1 MKHRFLWLLLVLV
14 TCAVSSSAQNPQQ
27 LFTQALTQER
37 AAGNLEQAIEL
48 YQRVAKDTTDRSL
61 AAQAATVVDSQLLFR
76 QTQKR
81 AERESV
87 INLIAQKIQSATSV
101 EGAIQTAVRE
111 LGQAFKARR
120 AVVELGN
127 DESPKNG
134 K

>member
-1 MKHRFLWLLLVLV
+1 MVLKLGERWVGLVSLSW
-14 TCAVSSSAQNPQQ
+14 AEPRNFAE
-27 LFTQALTQER
+27 ADIR
-37 AAGNLEQAIEL
+37 L
-48 YQRVAKDTTDRSL
+48 YRSL
-61 AAQAATVVDSQLLFR
+61 AAQAATLVDGQLLFR

-120 AVVELGN
+120 VVVELGN
-127 DESPKNG
+127 GEPPKNG
-134 K
+134 N